1 MRNDT
6 DSIRQAIMND
16 TVVIAG
22 KVRRSVGEQIF
33 SLMKK
38 RGLNMNQFIELV
50 CEVWI
55 RYTSPDHN
63 LTAEMEEAMTLFEHL
78 IGWKDAVMMS
88 DPGTQLNIDRALYFM
103 SAEGKKGT
111 IPKMVEKPYFGNWR
125 QSENIVEIFEET
137 IELLAPERYRRLRSM
152 AVDLGARNLLELID
166 SFIDEHSKDAELAE
180 LREQF
185 SDNDW
190 SEHGRKPVD
199 APFKRRIHKQVDSI
213 PDLFGSRNQPSNNT
227 YEGDMNESD

>member
-6 DSIRQAIMND
+6 DNINQSQKDD

-22 KVRRSVGEQIF
+22 KVRRSVGENIF
-33 SLMKK
+33 RILKQ
-38 RGLNMNQFIELV
+38 RGLNLNQFIELV

-63 LTAEMEEAMTLFEHL
+63 LTAEMEEAMNLFEHL
-78 IGWKDAVMMS
+78 IGWKDAVMLS
-88 DPGTQLNIDRALYFM
+88 DPGTTLNVDRALYFM
-103 SAEGKKGT
+103 CAEGKKNT
-111 IPKMVEKPYFGNWR
+111 VPIMVEKPYFGQWR
-125 QSENIVEIFEET
+125 QSENVVQIFEET
-137 IELLAPERYRRLRSM
+137 IELLMPERYRRIRSM
-152 AVDLGARNLLELID
+152 AVDLGVRNIVELLDL
-166 SFIDEHSKDAELAE
+166 FIDEHSKDAELAE

-190 SEHGRKPVD
+190 SEHHRKPVD
-199 APFKRRIHKQVDSI
+199 APFRRRMHRDPDSI